1 MVWEVTLNQQSL
13 TVPTYAMTDSGAE
26 GVSFVNTNWATSKG
40 LHLEPMKQH
49 MPLLNFNRE
58 EDKSATVTH
67 FLVGDLKLHNYL
79 DKKAFLFATCLSQYP
94 IILGLP

>member
-1 MVWEVTLNQQSL
+1 L
-13 TVPTYAMTDSGAE
+13 
-26 GVSFVNTNWATSKG
+26 K
-40 LHLEPMKQH
+40 LELMKQH

-67 FLVGDLKLHNYL
+67 FIVANLRLHNHL
-79 DKKAFLFATCLSQYP
+79 DKKVFLFATCLSRYL

>member
-1 MVWEVTLNQQSL
+1 
-13 TVPTYAMTDSGAE
+13 
-26 GVSFVNTNWATSKG
+26 
-40 LHLEPMKQH
+40 

-67 FLVGDLKLHNYL
+67 FLVGDLKLHNYV
-79 DKKAFLFATCLSQYP
+79 DKKAFLFATCLLYYL